1 MDNTI
6 KKNISYQTIY
16 QILTI
21 ITPIITAPYLS
32 RILGAKQLGVFSYTS
47 SIVAYF
53 TLFAMLGTVN
63 YGTKVIASCIKEKCL
78 LSLRFFSIYAF
89 QVLTCLAAVI
99 LYICFVPFMESEDRI
114 IAYLQSISIIACFVD
129 VNWFLFGLEQ
139 FAVITIR
146 NILVKVTT
154 VIAILTLVKSEADL
168 GLYIVIMLGG
178 TLLSNC
184 IAFGLLKKYISFVKI
199 SWTDIN
205 MHIKPN
211 LKLFFPLL
219 AISVYHIM
227 DKTMLG
233 IFSSYVECGYY
244 YNADKLI
251 NIPLCVINGVGIVML
266 PRISNLI
273 ANNKHSDVL
282 KLFGISLEMIIAVG
296 VAMSVGIASISN
308 EFVPFFF
315 GAGFDR
321 CIFLTYV
328 FAPILLIKGIV
339 HTIRMQYLIPY
350 SRDKEFLYSVCI
362 GAITNLVLNLV
373 FIPKYAALGAVI
385 GTLGAEG
392 LACLYQLYNIRNN
405 IDIKVFT
412 KNICIY
418 SILGT
423 ILFLCVR
430 ACALIDANISIK
442 IILEI
447 STGAVVY
454 GVLVFLYWYYKKRVY
469 LSYILPKIF
478 PM

>member
-1 MDNTI
+1 MSNTI
-6 KKNISYQTIY
+6 KKNISYQTVY

-63 YGTKVIASCIKEKCL
+63 YGTKVIASCIKEKDL

-89 QVLTCLAAVI
+89 QVLTCLSAVI
-99 LYICFVPFMESEDRI
+99 LYICFISFMESEDRT
-114 IAYLQSISIIACFVD
+114 IAYIQSISIIACFVD

-146 NILVKVTT
+146 NIFVKLTT
-154 VIAILTLVKSEADL
+154 VIAILTLVKSETDL

-184 IAFGLLKKYISFVKI
+184 IAFGLLKQYISFVKI
-199 SWTDIN
+199 SWADIR
-205 MHIKPN
+205 MHIRPN

-233 IFSSYVECGYY
+233 ILSSYVECGYY

-273 ANNKHSDVL
+273 ANKKHSDVL
-282 KLFGISLEMIIAVG
+282 KIFGISLEMIIAVG

-315 GAGFDR
+315 GSGFDR
-321 CIFLTYV
+321 CVFLTYV

-362 GAITNLVLNLV
+362 GAVTNLVLNLI
-373 FIPKYAALGAVI
+373 FIPQYAALGAVI

-405 IDIKVFT
+405 INIKAFA
-412 KNICIY
+412 KNMFIY

-442 IILEI
+442 IIIEI
-447 STGAVVY
+447 SIGAVVY
-454 GVLVFLYWYYKKRVY
+454 GVLVFLYWYYKKRAY

>member
-63 YGTKVIASCIKEKCL
+63 YGTKVIASCIKEKSL

-99 LYICFVPFMESEDRI
+99 LYICFVPFMKSEDRI

-168 GLYIVIMLGG
+168 GLYIAIMLGG